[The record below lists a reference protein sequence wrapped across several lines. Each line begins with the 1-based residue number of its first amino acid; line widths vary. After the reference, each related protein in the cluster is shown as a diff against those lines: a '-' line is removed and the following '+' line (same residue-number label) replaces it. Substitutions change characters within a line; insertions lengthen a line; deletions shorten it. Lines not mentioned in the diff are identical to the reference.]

1 LARTKKPARERPEWL
16 LKFAANFRVLK
27 NVVVLY
33 CMKKVLAT
41 ILAFTYLA
49 LASGVVVSVH
59 YCMGE
64 VAGVAIGHS
73 NADTCGTCG
82 MENDGCCHDDVS
94 VVKVQDSHAMA
105 TAQVDLLKAEYAV
118 QQREQPF
125 HVPAVLSAA
134 YAHPVAHGPPDAATP
149 PLHILHCVFRI

>member
-1 LARTKKPARERPEWL
+1 
-16 LKFAANFRVLK
+16 
-27 NVVVLY
+27 
-33 CMKKVLAT
+33 MKKVLAT

-82 MENDGCCHDDVS
+82 MDNDGCCHDDVS

-105 TAQVDLLKAEYAV
+105 TAQVDLLKAEYLV
-118 QQREQPF
+118 QQPDHRF
-125 HVPAVLSAA
+125 VGPAVLSASLTR
-134 YAHPVAHGPPDAATP
+134 PVAHGPPDASAT

>member
-1 LARTKKPARERPEWL
+1 MVWYVVEGLFHKL
-16 LKFAANFRVLK
+16 LKFPDTFPLFK
-27 NVVVLY
+27 NVVVLFR
-33 CMKKVLAT
+33 MKRVLAT

-64 VAGVAIGHS
+64 VAGVAIGHT

-82 MENDGCCHDDVS
+82 MDNEGCCHDDVS

-105 TAQVDLLKAEYAV
+105 SAHVDLLKAEYFV
-118 QQREQPF
+118 QHADQSFRAPSI
-125 HVPAVLSAA
+125 LSAA
-134 YAHPVAHGPPDAATP
+134 FARPMAHGPPDAATP
-149 PLHILHCVFRI
+149 PLHILHGVFRI

>member
-1 LARTKKPARERPEWL
+1 L
-16 LKFAANFRVLK
+16 LKFSGNFHALK

-33 CMKKVLAT
+33 RMKKVLAA
-41 ILAFTYLA
+41 ILAFTYLT

-82 MENDGCCHDDVS
+82 MDNDGCCHDDVS

-105 TAQVDLLKAEYAV
+105 SAHVDLLKAEYPV
-118 QQREQPF
+118 QHPDQHF
-125 HVPAVLSAA
+125 IVPSALSAA
-134 YAHPVAHGPPDAATP
+134 YAHPVAHGPPVASAT